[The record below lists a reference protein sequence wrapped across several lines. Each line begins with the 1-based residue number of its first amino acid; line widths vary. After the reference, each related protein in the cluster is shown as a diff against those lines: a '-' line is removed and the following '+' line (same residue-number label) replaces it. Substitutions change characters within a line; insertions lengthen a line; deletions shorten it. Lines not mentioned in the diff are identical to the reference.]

1 MARRA
6 KDWEEDLSID
16 LRSSVEARKY
26 FYLSLLEEKYDWRE
40 ALLKIIKLIG
50 VNEYAQ
56 MVGDIKPS
64 NLLNQLKAESNP
76 TLNTLIKIT
85 GPLGLEL
92 TFKDKLESAG

>member
-26 FYLSLLEEKYDWRE
+26 FYLGLLEEKYDWRE

-50 VNEYAQ
+50 VNEYAE
-56 MVGDIKPS
+56 MVGDIKSS
-64 NLLNQLKAESNP
+64 NLLNQLRAESNP

-85 GPLGLEL
+85 RPLGIEL
-92 TFKDKLESAG
+92 TFKDKLDKVG